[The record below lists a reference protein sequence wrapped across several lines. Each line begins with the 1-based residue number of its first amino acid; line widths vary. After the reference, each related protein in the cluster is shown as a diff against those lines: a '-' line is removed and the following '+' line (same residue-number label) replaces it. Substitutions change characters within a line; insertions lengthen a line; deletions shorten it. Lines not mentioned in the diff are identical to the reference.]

1 MAEIKLQT
9 YWSDCDP
16 AGIVYFGNFF
26 RIIEHAE
33 EEIFLQAGKS
43 RQRMLDDCDVW
54 LPRVETHAN
63 FVSPIRVGSAIRVR
77 IDPLFKG
84 DKAVRYDFEIVDDE
98 TGKRLAS
105 GYMTAVCVDRAAFK
119 AAPIPREIVDL
130 LSGARLEPERK
141 R

>member
-33 EEIFLQAGKS
+33 EELFRQAGKS
-43 RQRMLDDCDVW
+43 RQHMLDEYDVW
-54 LPRVETHAN
+54 MPRVEAHVN
-63 FVSPIRVGSAIRVR
+63 FVSPIRNGSAIRVR
-77 IDPLFKG
+77 VDPQFKG
-84 DKAVRYDFEIVDDE
+84 GKTVRFDFEIVDDE

-119 AAPIPREIVDL
+119 PAPIPPEIVDL
-130 LSGARLEPERK
+130 LSRAGLEPERK
-141 R
+141 A